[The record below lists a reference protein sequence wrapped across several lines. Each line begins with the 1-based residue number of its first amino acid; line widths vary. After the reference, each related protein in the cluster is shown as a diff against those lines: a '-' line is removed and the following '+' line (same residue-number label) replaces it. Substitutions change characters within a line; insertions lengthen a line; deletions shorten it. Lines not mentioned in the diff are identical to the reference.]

1 MVQNKSGFHHEE
13 REENKFISSGK
24 ENMFNTSTFP
34 PDKVSLSS
42 LRKYYCILS
51 ETFLVFIR
59 ESAKALQIFPTRTLS
74 WKTKS
79 VGNNNIT
86 MRNC

>member
-1 MVQNKSGFHHEE
+1 MKETFYKRMVQTKSGFHHEE

-59 ESAKALQIFPTRTLS
+59 ESAKLFKFSQLEHYHE
-74 WKTKS
+74 KLK
-79 VGNNNIT
+79 V
-86 MRNC
+86 

>member
-1 MVQNKSGFHHEE
+1 MKETFYKRIVQNKSGFHREE

-42 LRKYYCILS
+42 FGKYYCILS
-51 ETFLVFIR
+51 ETFLIFIW
-59 ESAKALQIFPTRTLS
+59 ESAKLLKFFQLGHHYKQLI
-74 WKTKS
+74 
-79 VGNNNIT
+79 V
-86 MRNC
+86 

>member
-1 MVQNKSGFHHEE
+1 MKETFYKRLVQNKSGFHHEE

-42 LRKYYCILS
+42 LRKYYWNILS
-51 ETFLVFIR
+51 ETFLVFIW
-59 ESAKALQIFPTRTLS
+59 ESPKFFKLS
-74 WKTKS
+74 QLRHYHEKLK
-79 VGNNNIT
+79 V
-86 MRNC
+86 